1 MAMKSLFKYL
11 FPIVV
16 VGIFAAGAHLYEKE
30 PDRPLAFVQ
39 KFKPSVSIKN
49 QGALKELQ
57 KRGKPLFD
65 GDTLRTNENGFALV
79 QFMDKS
85 LAKIKP
91 DSRLIVHGEVENKQ
105 NTSTRIGLELGEIFL
120 NVSDQG
126 ADNFEVA
133 TGTSVASVKGTKFGA
148 SAGDYFWVEEGEVV
162 ITVSRTGASV
172 TLTDQSYGQVQE
184 DGSIESGELSNEELE
199 ENNEDFNQMNEKM
212 EPKVYELRFID
223 ENGQQRVIEV
233 KVFENEN

>member
-1 MAMKSLFKYL
+1 MKSIFKYL
-11 FPIVV
+11 LSCAVI
-16 VGIFAAGAHLYEKE
+16 GILVAGAQLYEA

-39 KFKPSVSIKN
+39 KFKPSVAVQNNSDLTGVK
-49 QGALKELQ
+49 
-57 KRGKPLFD
+57 KRGKPLFN

-85 LAKIKP
+85 LAKIRP
-91 DSRLIVHGEVENKQ
+91 DSRLIVRGEVKDKQ
-105 NTSTRIGLELGEIFL
+105 NTSTRIGLELGEIYL

-133 TGTSVASVKGTKFGA
+133 TNTSVASVKGTKFGA
-148 SAGDYFWVEEGEVV
+148 SHDDYFWVEEGQVEV
-162 ITVSRTGASV
+162 TVSRTGESV
-172 TLTDQSYGQVQE
+172 TLNDRSYGQVTE
-184 DGSIESGELSNEELE
+184 DGTIESGELSDEELE
-199 ENNEDFNQMNEKM
+199 ENNEGFSGMNEKM
-212 EPKVYELRFID
+212 EPEIYELRFTD